1 MAFNLLSANHTK
13 WSNQLKQF
21 VGNGLSV
28 PDHFVGLVLK
38 GFEVG
43 VILGEKRSNQ
53 IWFEIIIL
61 SFR

>member
-28 PDHFVGLVLK
+28 SDHFVGLVLK
-38 GFEVG
+38 GCEVG
-43 VILGEKRSNQ
+43 VILGEKRK
-53 IWFEIIIL
+53 
-61 SFR
+61 